1 MCYVFECLWD
11 GSCKRAKG
19 EPRLHWMYAEEPCL
33 FIYFFLDL
41 SYFFSFVIKLT
52 KIPAQY
58 LTIVRSMQLCS
69 SCLEEER
76 KFCFFFLVIPPW
88 MEAWKGWH
96 SGFWEE
102 VWGREHCKIH
112 RGLENLD
119 MASDFLATE
128 KERSG
133 FTKSVGALVLRSGF

>member
-1 MCYVFECLWD
+1 MCYALECLWD

-19 EPRLHWMYAEEPCL
+19 EPRLHWIVCWGTL
-33 FIYFFLDL
+33 FFFFFWLLLFFFLCYKTYQD
-41 SYFFSFVIKLT
+41 
-52 KIPAQY
+52 P
-58 LTIVRSMQLCS
+58 S
-69 SCLEEER
+69 SIWHIYEIHAIMFILPRRRVER
-76 KFCFFFLVIPPW
+76 KFPFFFLVIPPW
-88 MEAWKGWH
+88 TEAWNDWH

-112 RGLENLD
+112 RGLENLG

-133 FTKSVGALVLRSGF
+133 PTKSVGALVLRSGF